1 MTGGRARLARYAPW
15 QARDF
20 AVERGIPTLIV
31 GALLLLLA
39 VESTGGAPRATP
51 LGGWGEDVA
60 RGALTGLLQAFAPTA
75 TLLAV
80 NGIVSTDRTRQYFR
94 LLFAKP
100 VSVAR
105 YYAQAWLVSAVGL
118 LACAALVL
126 AAYAALVYPVWA
138 PGALLFVALYFLLFG
153 GIGLLLSAVTRYDWM
168 ALGLVWALAQL
179 LRSLFPADESWYGRV
194 LDVSLPPL
202 HVLSAMG
209 GALVRGEAVPPFSYV
224 WVAAY
229 GSAALLLGLIIV
241 RRRPLAS

>member
-1 MTGGRARLARYAPW
+1 MIELHDVTKVYRSPLGRVVH
-15 QARDF
+15 
-20 AVERGIPTLIV
+20 AVEGFSLRIERCEVV
-31 GALLLLLA
+31 GLA
-39 VESTGGAPRATP
+39 GPNGA
-51 LGGWGEDVA
+51 GKS
-60 RGALTGLLQAFAPTA
+60 
-75 TLLAV
+75 TLL
-80 NGIVSTDRTRQYFR
+80 D
-94 LLFAKP
+94 LLPAGVP
-100 VSVAR
+100 PWR
-105 YYAQAWLVSAVGL
+105 
-118 LACAALVL
+118 AALVL

-224 WVAAY
+224 WVTAY